1 MRLTKSIYRVTVYHG
16 VTMSSRND
24 VDQWESAETGRRDGD
39 DENAPDG
46 TETVES
52 YELDGGGVVLFDA
65 ENPLAWV
72 EATAAVRLSEHV

>member
-1 MRLTKSIYRVTVYHG
+1 
-16 VTMSSRND
+16 MSSRND
-24 VDQWESAETGRRDGD
+24 AGQWESAETGRRDGD
-39 DENAPDG
+39 DESGPSG

-72 EATAAVRLSEHV
+72 ESAAAIRLSEHV

>member
-1 MRLTKSIYRVTVYHG
+1 
-16 VTMSSRND
+16 MSSRND
-24 VDQWESAETGRRDGD
+24 VNQWDSAETGRPGD
-39 DENAPDG
+39 DDATGQDG

>member
-1 MRLTKSIYRVTVYHG
+1 
-16 VTMSSRND
+16 MSSRND
-24 VDQWESAETGRRDGD
+24 VGQQDSTETGRSD
-39 DENAPDG
+39 DDPDAGGPDG

-52 YELDGGGVVLFDA
+52 YELDDGGVVLFDA